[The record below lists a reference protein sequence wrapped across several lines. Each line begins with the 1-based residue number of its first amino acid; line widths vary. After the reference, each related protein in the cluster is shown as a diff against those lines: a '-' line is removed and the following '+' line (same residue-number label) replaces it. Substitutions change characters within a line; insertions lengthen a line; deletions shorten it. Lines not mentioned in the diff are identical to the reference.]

1 MVLEIEN
8 APGQPK
14 WVWLPSLVPIISVGW
29 NFEAK
34 WRACGNARDRNY
46 LASSVHRPFSLR
58 SIARRAISS
67 SQILSCSKSILKS
80 PVSRSSGLARHDS
93 RAVVEKCYRF

>member
-34 WRACGNARDRNY
+34 WRACGNADDGRIMLPLAFPVRSTRIPFWSRRHSIRAPRDFFIGG
-46 LASSVHRPFSLR
+46 LLL
-58 SIARRAISS
+58 ISRH
-67 SQILSCSKSILKS
+67 SKSNLVFA
-80 PVSRSSGLARHDS
+80 PRVL
-93 RAVVEKCYRF
+93 